1 VTHISEFKTVT
12 DSLGIFPDELG
23 VVMLDFEAINN
34 PGMPNEWFYYSS
46 DAETWWTKGWVGGMA
61 HLTLKYGFLKPASEL
76 KNEIGAL
83 VKGLTLPT
91 VDVAEAT
98 SFQTPGAPYSAV
110 VLKLAEDEKL
120 LEFHRRLS
128 YLPHIDTFTPWVPHV
143 TLAYV
148 HADKASQAVAL
159 ASKTMVGRR
168 LIPRGL
174 NLGEEKY

>member
-1 VTHISEFKTVT
+1 MTHINEFKKVT

-23 VVMLDFEAINN
+23 VVMLDFEAIED
-34 PGMPNEWFYYSS
+34 PGFLKEWFYYSS

-76 KNEIGAL
+76 KTEIDIL
-83 VKGLTLPT
+83 LNGLPLPF
-91 VDVAEAT
+91 VDVASVT
-98 SFQTPGAPYSAV
+98 HFQTPGAPYAAI
-110 VLKLAEDEKL
+110 VLKLADDENL

-128 YLPHIDTFTPWVPHV
+128 YLPHVDTFTPWVPHV

-148 HADKASQAVAL
+148 HPDNAIDAEELVNQFML
-159 ASKTMVGRR
+159 GRR
-168 LIPRGL
+168 LIPRAL